1 MNKIYG
7 FGNAMIDIE
16 IQIEEKDLLEINI
29 EKGNMKHIDDN
40 ELKSLLNKYSNN
52 IESRL
57 PGGSI
62 ANSLYAA
69 NQNGASIHFS
79 CSVGEDDYGDY
90 FVSSFENNENLIT
103 YKRSKLSTGI
113 CLIFVTEDGERTM
126 ASNLGAN
133 LGLRP
138 EILNLEKL
146 GDSDFLIFDNFSLFS
161 EGGLNTVT
169 AALREKQQSKICF
182 GISDK
187 TLINENVKN
196 LKWLS
201 QNVIDLIYGNNN
213 ELSELRNKLAIKSKN
228 ILETFGEKG
237 ASFNGLAVPAPKVE
251 VINTNGAG
259 DALIG
264 SFLAFKDHFD
274 DKTALFKAVG
284 YASRVCSVNGPRL
297 I

>member
-16 IQIEEKDLLEINI
+16 IQIDEKDLLEINI
-29 EKGNMKHIDDN
+29 EKGNMKHIDDS
-40 ELKSLLNKYSNN
+40 ELKFLLNKYSNN
-52 IESRL
+52 IKSRL

-79 CSVGEDDYGDY
+79 CSVGRDEYGDY
-90 FVSSFENNENLIT
+90 FVSSFDSENLIT

-133 LGLRP
+133 LELRP

-169 AALREKQQSKICF
+169 AALREKQHSKICF

-187 TLINENVKN
+187 TLIDENIKN
-196 LKWLS
+196 LKWLN

-213 ELSELRNKLAIKSKN
+213 EISEMRSKLTIKSKN

-237 ASFNGLAVPAPKVE
+237 ASFNDSSVPAPKIE

>member
-1 MNKIYG
+1 
-7 FGNAMIDIE
+7 
-16 IQIEEKDLLEINI
+16 
-29 EKGNMKHIDDN
+29 
-40 ELKSLLNKYSNN
+40 
-52 IESRL
+52 
-57 PGGSI
+57 
-62 ANSLYAA
+62 
-69 NQNGASIHFS
+69 
-79 CSVGEDDYGDY
+79 
-90 FVSSFENNENLIT
+90 
-103 YKRSKLSTGI
+103 
-113 CLIFVTEDGERTM
+113 M

-133 LGLRP
+133 LELRP

-169 AALREKQQSKICF
+169 AALREKKHSKICF

-187 TLINENVKN
+187 TLIDENIKN
-196 LKWLS
+196 LKWLN

-213 ELSELRNKLAIKSKN
+213 EISEMRSKLTIKSKN

-237 ASFNGLAVPAPKVE
+237 ASFNDSSVPAPKIE

>member
-1 MNKIYG
+1 
-7 FGNAMIDIE
+7 
-16 IQIEEKDLLEINI
+16 
-29 EKGNMKHIDDN
+29 
-40 ELKSLLNKYSNN
+40 
-52 IESRL
+52 
-57 PGGSI
+57 
-62 ANSLYAA
+62 
-69 NQNGASIHFS
+69 
-79 CSVGEDDYGDY
+79 
-90 FVSSFENNENLIT
+90 
-103 YKRSKLSTGI
+103 
-113 CLIFVTEDGERTM
+113 M

-182 GISDK
+182 GISDE
-187 TLINENVKN
+187 TLINQNVKN

-237 ASFNGLAVPAPKVE
+237 ASFNGSVVPAPKIE

-264 SFLAFKDHFD
+264 SFLAFKDRFD

>member
-1 MNKIYG
+1 
-7 FGNAMIDIE
+7 
-16 IQIEEKDLLEINI
+16 
-29 EKGNMKHIDDN
+29 MKHIDDN

-52 IESRL
+52 VESRL

-103 YKRSKLSTGI
+103 YKRSKLPTGI
-113 CLIFVTEDGERTM
+113 CLIFVTEDGERSM

>member
-16 IQIEEKDLLEINI
+16 IQIDEKDLLEINI
-29 EKGNMKHIDDN
+29 EKGNMKHIDDS
-40 ELKSLLNKYSNN
+40 ELKFLLNKYSNN
-52 IESRL
+52 IKSRL

-79 CSVGEDDYGDY
+79 CSVGRDEYGDY
-90 FVSSFENNENLIT
+90 FVSSFDSENLIT

-133 LGLRP
+133 LELRP

-169 AALREKQQSKICF
+169 AALREKQHSKICF

-187 TLINENVKN
+187 TLIDENIKN
-196 LKWLS
+196 LKWLN

-213 ELSELRNKLAIKSKN
+213 EISEMRSKLTIKSKN

-237 ASFNGLAVPAPKVE
+237 ASFNDSSVPAPKIE

-274 DKTALFKAVG
+274 DKTALFNAVG

>member
-1 MNKIYG
+1 
-7 FGNAMIDIE
+7 
-16 IQIEEKDLLEINI
+16 
-29 EKGNMKHIDDN
+29 
-40 ELKSLLNKYSNN
+40 
-52 IESRL
+52 
-57 PGGSI
+57 
-62 ANSLYAA
+62 
-69 NQNGASIHFS
+69 
-79 CSVGEDDYGDY
+79 
-90 FVSSFENNENLIT
+90 
-103 YKRSKLSTGI
+103 
-113 CLIFVTEDGERTM
+113 M

-161 EGGLNTVT
+161 EGGLNTVI

-201 QNVIDLIYGNNN
+201 QNVIDIIYGNNN

-237 ASFNGLAVPAPKVE
+237 
-251 VINTNGAG
+251 
-259 DALIG
+259 
-264 SFLAFKDHFD
+264 
-274 DKTALFKAVG
+274 
-284 YASRVCSVNGPRL
+284 
-297 I
+297 

>member
-52 IESRL
+52 IKSRL

-69 NQNGASIHFS
+69 NQNGAAIHFS

-90 FVSSFENNENLIT
+90 FISSFENNENLIT

-161 EGGLNTVT
+161 EGLNTVT

-182 GISDK
+182 GISDE
-187 TLINENVKN
+187 TLINQNVKN

-237 ASFNGLAVPAPKVE
+237 ASFNGSAVPAPKIE